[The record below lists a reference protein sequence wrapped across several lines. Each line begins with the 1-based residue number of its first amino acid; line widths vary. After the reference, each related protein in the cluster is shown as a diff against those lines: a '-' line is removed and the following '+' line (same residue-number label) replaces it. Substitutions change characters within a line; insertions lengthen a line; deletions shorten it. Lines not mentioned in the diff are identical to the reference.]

1 MRRIKDNRIVVIDDI
16 YSSDI
21 QQTIIAYSQLVVG
34 ARYHSVVFSLNN
46 AVPFIAL
53 SYEHKISG
61 LLETLDKVDC
71 MVDIQN
77 FILTK
82 MVEYKF

>member
-1 MRRIKDNRIVVIDDI
+1 MCIRD
-16 YSSDI
+16 S
-21 QQTIIAYSQLVVG
+21 
-34 ARYHSVVFSLNN
+34 
-46 AVPFIAL
+46 FIAL

-82 MVEYKF
+82 NGRIQILKEFQDKLQCLHSDVEAKEKAKRASVLAFDKFNVWLRTCQN

>member
-1 MRRIKDNRIVVIDDI
+1 M
-16 YSSDI
+16 
-21 QQTIIAYSQLVVG
+21 
-34 ARYHSVVFSLNN
+34 NN

-82 MVEYKF
+82 NGRIQILKEFQDKLQCLHSDVEAKEKAKRASVLAFDKFNVWLRTCQN